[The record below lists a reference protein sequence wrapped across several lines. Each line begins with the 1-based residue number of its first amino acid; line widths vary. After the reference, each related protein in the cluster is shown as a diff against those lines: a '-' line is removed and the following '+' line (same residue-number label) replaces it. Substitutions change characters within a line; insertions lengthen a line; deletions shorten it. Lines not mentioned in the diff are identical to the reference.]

1 MQCYYSK
8 FSSIQS
14 QHLALTNKV
23 CLTQQCLNSNYLG
36 SVLTHIK
43 GPKKK
48 KKTLCVWI
56 KYTKFLHNKLKAKE

>member
-48 KKTLCVWI
+48 KKNFVCMDQVY
-56 KYTKFLHNKLKAKE
+56 KVSA